1 MRFLQVGLGSM
12 GKRRVRC
19 LHALRAG
26 ETIGFDLR
34 AERRAEAESLYGIR
48 TVTSFEEGM
57 GCDPDAIIIST
68 PPDQHIEYCLA
79 AIMAGKPFFAE
90 ETVMLD
96 PQSVTPVLAA
106 LERAKI
112 PDRGRPMLAAPSCT
126 MRFHPAVQQIREVL
140 EDGRL
145 GRPLAFTA
153 LSLSY
158 LPDWHPWERVQD
170 FYVASRISGGG
181 REMVI
186 FDLDWIEWLF
196 GNIASVMA
204 EASKASQIPADIDD
218 VFHLLGRFAPQLHRH
233 LAGGLSGS
241 FTSSVAFRV
250 PGRSLEV
257 SCENGQ
263 IIWDS
268 RVHRVMVFSASDGKW
283 QHYMETA
290 SREHSY
296 DRPYIGE
303 LEHFLRAMRGEV
315 TYMRDFRDVK
325 RMLEVLCAIERSAE
339 EGRRIELA

>member
-1 MRFLQVGLGSM
+1 M

-34 AERRAEAESLYGIR
+34 ADRRGEVETLYGIR
-48 TVTSFEEGM
+48 TVTSFDEGM
-57 GCDPDAIIIST
+57 GSDPDAIIIST
-68 PPDQHIEYCLA
+68 PPDQHVEYCLA
-79 AIMAGKPFFAE
+79 SIAAGKPFFVE

-96 PQSVTPVLAA
+96 PRSVMPLLHA
-106 LERAKI
+106 LE
-112 PDRGRPMLAAPSCT
+112 GRPLVAAPSCT
-126 MRFHPAVQQIREVL
+126 MRFHPAVKQIRKVL
-140 EDGRL
+140 QDGEL

-170 FYVASRISGGG
+170 FYVASRVSGGG

-196 GNIASVMA
+196 GNLTTVMA
-204 EASKASQIPADIDD
+204 EISKASQIPADIDD
-218 VFHLLGRFAPQLHRH
+218 VFHLVGRFG
-233 LAGGLSGS
+233 GGLSGS

-250 PGRSLEV
+250 AGRSLEV
-257 SCENGQ
+257 ACEEGQ

-268 RVHRVMVFSASDGKW
+268 RAHRVMVYSAADGKW

-290 SREHSY
+290 SRDYSY
-296 DRPYIGE
+296 DRLYIE
-303 LEHFLRAMRGEV
+303 EIEHFLYAMRGEAPF
-315 TYMRDFRDVK
+315 MRDFHDVK
-325 RMLEVLCAIERSAE
+325 RMLEVLCAIERSAV
-339 EGRRIELA
+339 EGRRIALT